1 MLRHVAGLGATVALL
16 SGCTVPVVGMAGVG
30 LDANGELVGYLSVCE
45 DHIDGATL
53 YLDSS
58 NPERSVDAGIWEALA
73 PVTRSARW
81 SMTDPS
87 DGWTALTRLTVLQ
100 PGREYTLYGWTND
113 NSAATTS
120 VTFTLE
126 EVQDLARAASSTSP
140 GIVTRRPDGG
150 TTPPLPKAIL
160 WTLHVG
166 PDFFAGAAVAC
177 APRSLRQM
185 RTLAPQA
192 QRHS

>member
-1 MLRHVAGLGATVALL
+1 MLRHLAGMGATVALL

-30 LDANGELVGYLSVCE
+30 LDANGEVVGYLSVCE

-53 YLDSS
+53 YLDFSD
-58 NPERSVDAGIWEALA
+58 PERSVDAGTWEAPA

-81 SMTDPS
+81 SIDR
-87 DGWTALTRLTVLQ
+87 GLQ

-126 EVQDLARAASSTSP
+126 ELQDLEPGRVLYYSGHSDGRTGRGDNASATES
-140 GIVTRRPDGG
+140 
-150 TTPPLPKAIL
+150 
-160 WTLHVG
+160 
-166 PDFFAGAAVAC
+166 DFVDVAC
-177 APRSLRQM
+177 GP
-185 RTLAPQA
+185 
-192 QRHS
+192 